1 MKEQKYQEE
10 LDEFKQKT
18 ETKGDLFNELSKM
31 DNEMKV
37 KQEEEKK
44 NLDNKRK
51 MEIMRKARQDA
62 ENDKKEEN
70 IDKYNKRVEQI
81 EVKDKKKKEEPDD
94 DDPWGQIDAV
104 DQGNF

>member
-31 DNEMKV
+31 DTEMKV

-51 MEIMRKARQDA
+51 MDIMRKARQDA

-81 EVKDKKKKEEPDD
+81 QVKDKKKKEEPDD